1 MMVSVA
7 PTPTTDT
14 YVPVVARVAGVA
26 DVGPREKLLTIEMPD
41 GSLGHQ
47 PGQFVAVLLPG
58 IGECPISISSAPSSD
73 PTFQLCVRAA
83 GSVTN
88 AVHRLTP
95 GAPVGIRGP
104 FGRGFP
110 LAELNGQDVL
120 LVVGGLGMAPLRS
133 LLLYLLQRR
142 EDFGRVKV
150 LLGSRT
156 PTDILFRDEL
166 LEISGR
172 GDVDIQL
179 TVDVG
184 ADRYLGNVGPVTNL
198 VRRSIVHP
206 ERTIALV
213 VGPPVMYRFV
223 LQELFDKGIPDDRMY
238 FSVERNMRCSV
249 GKCGHCQMGPYF
261 VCQDG
266 PVFCYTELRGM
277 PEVI

>member
-1 MMVSVA
+1 MAA
-7 PTPTTDT
+7 PAPAQMNET
-14 YVPVVARVAGVA
+14 YVPTVARVAAVA
-26 DVGPREKLLTIEMPD
+26 AVGPREMLLTIEMPD
-41 GSLGHQ
+41 GPLGHQ
-47 PGQFVAVLLPG
+47 PGQFVAVLIPG
-58 IGECPISISSAPSSD
+58 IGECPISISSAPSDD

-88 AVHRLTP
+88 AIHRLSP
-95 GAPVGIRGP
+95 GSPIGIRGP
-104 FGRGFP
+104 YGRGFP
-110 LAELNGQDVL
+110 LDALDGLDVL
-120 LVVGGLGMAPLRS
+120 MVVGGLGMAPLRS

-142 EDFGRVKV
+142 DRYDRVKV

-156 PTDILFRDEL
+156 PADILFRDEL
-166 LEISGR
+166 LQISGR

-184 ADRYLGNVGPVTNL
+184 TNGYLGNVGPVTNL
-198 VRRSIVHP
+198 VQRSVIQP
-206 ERTIALV
+206 ETTIALT

-223 LQELFDKGIPDDRMY
+223 LQELFDKGIPDDQMY
-238 FSVERNMRCSV
+238 FSVERNMRCGV

>member
-1 MMVSVA
+1 MMVSTA

-14 YVPVVARVAGVA
+14 YVPVVARVAGVT
-26 DVGPREKLLTIEMPD
+26 DVGPREKLLTIEMPN

-58 IGECPISISSAPSSD
+58 IGECPISISSAPTPD
-73 PTFQLCVRAA
+73 PTFQICVRAA

-110 LAELNGQDVL
+110 LAELSGQDVL
-120 LVVGGLGMAPLRS
+120 MVVGGLGMAPLRS
-133 LLLYLLQRR
+133 LLLYLLERR
-142 EDFGRVKV
+142 EDFSSVKV

-156 PTDILFRDEL
+156 PNDILFRDEL
-166 LEISGR
+166 LQIGGR
-172 GDVDIQL
+172 GDVDMQL

-184 ADRYLGNVGPVTNL
+184 TDRYLGNVGPVTNL
-198 VRRSIVHP
+198 VRRSVIHP
-206 ERTIALV
+206 ERTVALA

-223 LQELFDKGIPDDRMY
+223 LQELFDKGIPDDRIY